1 MIRFLKMM
9 YIVPIK
15 DDKISQGDVN
25 RPNKSQDD
33 EISRKDVSLPAKN

>member
-15 DDKISQGDVN
+15 DVKIPQRDVN
-25 RPNKSQDD
+25 RPNKSQDN
-33 EISRKDVSLPAKN
+33 EIPRKDVSLPAKN